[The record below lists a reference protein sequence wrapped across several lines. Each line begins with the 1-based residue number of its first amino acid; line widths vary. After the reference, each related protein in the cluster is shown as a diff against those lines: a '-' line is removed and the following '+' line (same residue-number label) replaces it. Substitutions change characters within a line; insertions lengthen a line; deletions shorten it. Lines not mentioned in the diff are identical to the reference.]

1 MKPNWMLLLLLFTG
15 ACTARQAC
23 WSDIE
28 REIITR
34 SDSVMY
40 VTTLWDRADSAVLR
54 TPSVD
59 LSPEELRSPLLRTL
73 ADKMLA
79 TVLSPEQDGV
89 GLAAPQVGLNRRV
102 IAVWRED
109 KPGEPF
115 ELYANVHLDS
125 LYGEIT
131 HGPEGCLSVPPYR
144 GYVPRYSSVV
154 VSYTDI
160 ATLEA
165 RRDTVHGYS
174 AIIFQHECDHLDGR
188 LYIDKADTVFYH
200 SSWAEQ
206 RQGFDYTK
214 PAWMVS
220 LSAE

>member
-1 MKPNWMLLLLLFTG
+1 MKPNWMLPLLLLAG
-15 ACTARQAC
+15 ACTARQTC
-23 WSDIE
+23 WSDTE

-40 VTTLWDRADSAVLR
+40 VTTLWDRADSAILR

-59 LSPEELRSPLLRTL
+59 LTPEELRSPLLQTL
-73 ADKMLA
+73 ADKMLV

-109 KPGEPF
+109 KPGQPY
-115 ELYANVHLDS
+115 ELYANVQLDS

-154 VSYTDI
+154 VSYIDI
-160 ATLEA
+160 ATLEP

-200 SSWAEQ
+200 ASWAEQ
-206 RQGFDYTK
+206 RQAFDYSK
-214 PAWMVS
+214 PAWMTS
-220 LSAE
+220 LPE